1 MRPIRIV
8 IMKNWLIK
16 LVALFVLLPFASL
29 SLAAQ
34 VTYYDTNN
42 VGTPVAMWD
51 AGARKVWETEYYPFG
66 KEYQTS
72 TAIKNNDRK
81 FVGKEKD
88 KETDLT
94 YFGARYYDDLSGRF
108 LAPDPV
114 RPVDAL
120 TSKTNHKV
128 LDNPQRLNRY
138 AYGLNNPYRYV
149 DPDGRDAI
157 LVEYRGYKVDTG
169 FGFKLPLGH
178 SAVIAVD
185 NNSGLTNYF
194 EYGRYGG
201 DFGKVRQMS
210 VPNLEM
216 KDGRPTEKSIEN
228 LHKYISEHYGQNKT
242 VDATYHNDADFK
254 KTVNF
259 ATERMND
266 PNRKAYDK
274 FDNNCK
280 TFAAEAV
287 KAGKE
292 HDNKRKK
299 NK

>member
-1 MRPIRIV
+1 
-8 IMKNWLIK
+8 MKNWLIK
-16 LVALFVLLPFASL
+16 LVALFLLLPFASL

-120 TSKTNHKV
+120 TSKTWV
-128 LDNPQRLNRY
+128 
-138 AYGLNNPYRYV
+138 YGLWNTPSRKAL
-149 DPDGRDAI
+149 PGGRWRAGSFLACAYTI
-157 LVEYRGYKVDTG
+157 TPV
-169 FGFKLPLGH
+169 FLPAQCRKPWQEAELRAF
-178 SAVIAVD
+178 SAVPGSR
-185 NNSGLTNYF
+185 SG
-194 EYGRYGG
+194 
-201 DFGKVRQMS
+201 
-210 VPNLEM
+210 
-216 KDGRPTEKSIEN
+216 
-228 LHKYISEHYGQNKT
+228 
-242 VDATYHNDADFK
+242 
-254 KTVNF
+254 VN
-259 ATERMND
+259 
-266 PNRKAYDK
+266 
-274 FDNNCK
+274 
-280 TFAAEAV
+280 
-287 KAGKE
+287 
-292 HDNKRKK
+292 
-299 NK
+299 

>member
-16 LVALFVLLPFASL
+16 LVALFLLLPFASL

-120 TSKTNHKV
+120 TSKTWV
-128 LDNPQRLNRY
+128 
-138 AYGLNNPYRYV
+138 YGLWNTP
-149 DPDGRDAI
+149 
-157 LVEYRGYKVDTG
+157 
-169 FGFKLPLGH
+169 
-178 SAVIAVD
+178 S
-185 NNSGLTNYF
+185 
-194 EYGRYGG
+194 
-201 DFGKVRQMS
+201 
-210 VPNLEM
+210 
-216 KDGRPTEKSIEN
+216 
-228 LHKYISEHYGQNKT
+228 
-242 VDATYHNDADFK
+242 
-254 KTVNF
+254 
-259 ATERMND
+259 
-266 PNRKAYDK
+266 RKALP
-274 FDNNCK
+274 
-280 TFAAEAV
+280 
-287 KAGKE
+287 GG
-292 HDNKRKK
+292 R
-299 NK
+299 